1 MHASASVRRAPS
13 SRRARSRGFT
23 LVELLVVIAI
33 IGILIALLL
42 PAVQAA
48 REASRRSAC
57 GDHFK
62 QLGIALQNYHDVNRS
77 FPTMSVYGGGGAAV
91 PQLAYHHT
99 WLDALL
105 PYLEQKPLYDSTNH
119 QLPVW
124 QQPLVGTQLP
134 VLRCPS
140 DTQYLDVSATHGIA
154 ITNYGGSEGYHWW
167 NNAYNVLGDSVTREY
182 SGVFSQEQWNKI
194 SDIPDGTSTT
204 VAVAECNSTGYKF
217 GGFHTSGD
225 GMVRAAGG
233 EGVFR
238 SAFLGT
244 GTNGQCCETG
254 KYTWENS
261 SGTRTAGWF
270 QTGPYAFSP
279 SYLTAW
285 GPNTEWPGAGS
296 VHPAVI
302 QVGLADGS
310 MRAVSN
316 SIDWTTWVKVNGRQ
330 DGFSLPNF

>member
-1 MHASASVRRAPS
+1 MDRLMFRP
-13 SRRARSRGFT
+13 SRRPAPRGFT

-48 REASRRSAC
+48 RESARRSQC
-57 GDHFK
+57 GDNFK
-62 QLGIALQNYHDVNRS
+62 QLGVALQNYHDVNRS
-77 FPTMSVYGGGGAAV
+77 FPTMSVYGGGGTNV

-105 PYLEQKPLYDSTNH
+105 PFLEQQPLYERTNH
-119 QLPVW
+119 AAMVW
-124 QQPLVGTQLP
+124 GQPLVGAQLP
-134 VLRCPS
+134 VLRCPT
-140 DTQYLDVSATHGIA
+140 DTQYTDVNDTHGIA

-167 NNAYNVLGDSVTREY
+167 NNAYNVLGDNVTREY
-182 SGVFSQEQWNKI
+182 SGVFTQEQWNRI
-194 SDIPDGTSTT
+194 SNIPDGTSNT
-204 VAVAECNSTGYKF
+204 VAVAECNSTGFKF
-217 GGFHTSGD
+217 GGFQTSGT

-254 KYTWENS
+254 KYSREDG
-261 SGTRTAGWF
+261 SGVRTAGWF
-270 QTGPYAFSP
+270 QMAPYAFSP

-285 GPNTEWPGAGS
+285 GPNTEWPAAGS
-296 VHPAVI
+296 LHPAVI
-302 QVGLADGS
+302 QVLTADGA
-310 MRAVSN
+310 MRPVSS
-316 SIDWTTWVKVNGRQ
+316 SIDWPTWVKINGRQ
-330 DGFSLPNF
+330 DGYALSDF